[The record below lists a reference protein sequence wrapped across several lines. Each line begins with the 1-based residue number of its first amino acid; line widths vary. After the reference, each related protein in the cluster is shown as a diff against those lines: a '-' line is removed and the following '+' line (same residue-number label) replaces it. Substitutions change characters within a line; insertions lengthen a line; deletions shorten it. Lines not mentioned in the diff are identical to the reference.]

1 MEVLCFVPLASEEF
15 PHPVLHTPTHI
26 GKVKVTV
33 KAMQSALDPFVSV
46 VMNGRH
52 DFLQQR

>member
-1 MEVLCFVPLASEEF
+1 VEVLCFVPLASEEF